1 MYLRQEKNQISL
13 NGEISLTLD
22 QIRMLEPNYPTLPVG
37 YDIRYYE
44 PNNIHVLNG
53 SSPTQNLNKN
63 WEDGNRYLRRIED
76 FKKLISLINQEI
88 QEDSKEINQIKFD
101 RLPYIT
107 KRKSE
112 YPEIEELVIA
122 MWENLVE
129 KQSKE
134 LSGIKELQ
142 KRRKSTKE
150 KYPKG

>member
-1 MYLRQEKNQISL
+1 MYLRQEQNQISL
-13 NGEISLTLD
+13 NGEVILTVE
-22 QIRMLEPNYPTLPVG
+22 QFKMLEPTYPSLPSG
-37 YDIRYYE
+37 YTVRFYE
-44 PNNIHVLNG
+44 PNISHTISG
-53 SSPTQNLNKN
+53 SAPSQNLEKN

-76 FKKLISLINQEI
+76 FKKLMALINQEVS
-88 QEDSKEINQIKFD
+88 EDNKEINQIKFD

-112 YPEIEELVIA
+112 YPSIDEMVVA
-122 MWENLVE
+122 MWENLIE

-142 KRRKSTKE
+142 KKRRATKE